1 MIKQLLSKYLR
12 EIADKIDAGN
22 CEITEGEAMELLSQI
37 SHEPLSKTQAYQELG
52 ISRAKFDQLVKEGK
66 LPKGQKRLGFK
77 ELVWY
82 KDELINKQS

>member
-1 MIKQLLSKYLR
+1 MIKTMISKYLR
-12 EIADKIDAGN
+12 DIADRIDNGT

-37 SHEPLSKTQAYQELG
+37 SHEPLSKTQAYQQLG

-82 KDELINKQS
+82 KDELVID

>member
-12 EIADKIDAGN
+12 DVADKIDAGN

-37 SHEPLSKTQAYQELG
+37 SHEPLSKTQAYQLLG
-52 ISRAKFDQLVKEGK
+52 ISRAKFDQMVKDGE

-82 KDELINKQS
+82 KDELISK

>member
-1 MIKQLLSKYLR
+1 MIRTMISKYLR
-12 EIADKIDAGN
+12 DIADKIDNGT

-37 SHEPLSKTQAYQELG
+37 SHEPLSKTQAYQQLG

-82 KDELINKQS
+82 KDELVID